1 MGPTVYSPYPR
12 RLESLTICGCY
23 YEGSTFSSFIL
34 RPWVLVR
41 LESNSRHSTWQPGAQ
56 PTEPP
61 VRTGVRVLYS
71 ALTAF
76 SPGTLVL
83 YSSTLFS
90 CLAHSKLSRQA
101 YFFGLFTLLF
111 YEYSEDEVWSKKL
124 QNNTENVSNVFFVFA
139 FLAVNNWMFKSEKNT
154 LKLHRTES
162 YGFLRVFLCI
172 RPLYRDFLN
181 NFTMKACVE
190 PYGPK
195 LRK

>member
-1 MGPTVYSPYPR
+1 M
-12 RLESLTICGCY
+12 
-23 YEGSTFSSFIL
+23 
-34 RPWVLVR
+34 
-41 LESNSRHSTWQPGAQ
+41 
-56 PTEPP
+56 
-61 VRTGVRVLYS
+61 RVLYS

-90 CLAHSKLSRQA
+90 CLAHSKLSQQA

-124 QNNTENVSNVFFVFA
+124 QNNTGNVSNVFFVFA

-154 LKLHRTES
+154 LKLHRTEQYVFLTEL

-195 LRK
+195 VRK